1 MKNIL
6 NPRIQF
12 PFRRICKVSKRNDVQ
27 SFLDSSIG
35 FLTYVFLETKFVI
48 FYSLLLFRLNELDET
63 PKTTEDS
70 LTRIAIALEEV
81 AASLK
86 LQGTYWSVK
95 Q

>member
-12 PFRRICKVSKRNDVQ
+12 PFRRICKVSKGNDVQ

-48 FYSLLLFRLNELDET
+48 FYSFYYFD
-63 PKTTEDS
+63 
-70 LTRIAIALEEV
+70 
-81 AASLK
+81 
-86 LQGTYWSVK
+86 
-95 Q
+95 